1 MKSLISLFII
11 LSLLS
16 ACGAKKEAGDTA
28 TTTNNEQ
35 PVQPIQQPLGG
46 GASDV
51 QGNPDFGQQ
60 KDFKRATE
68 SKDVFATMEKTP
80 CYGTCP
86 IYKLMILKTGKAFYQ
101 GIDHVERI
109 GKFETTF
116 SKAEM
121 DMILK
126 KADEIGFWELADEYD
141 SPVTDFPTTIT
152 SLRKGNKTKVI
163 ANRVGGPSELR
174 AYENFLEKLLRERDF
189 VKLEEKEIS
198 E

>member
-1 MKSLISLFII
+1 LF
-11 LSLLS
+11 S
-16 ACGAKKEAGDTA
+16 ACGAKKETGDSASKTE
-28 TTTNNEQ
+28 NL
-35 PVQPIQQPLGG
+35 QPINLQQEPLGG
-46 GASDV
+46 GSVNV
-51 QGNPDFGQQ
+51 QGSTDIIQQ
-60 KDFKRATE
+60 NDFKRASE
-68 SKDVFATMEKTP
+68 SKDVFATLEKTP

-86 IYKLMILKTGKAFYQ
+86 IYKLMILKTGKAIYQ
-101 GIDHVERI
+101 GIDHVERK

-126 KADEIGFWELADEYD
+126 KADETGFWELADEYD
-141 SPVTDFPTTIT
+141 APVTDFPTTIT

-174 AYENFLEKLLRERDF
+174 AYENFLEALLKQKAF
-189 VKLEEKEIS
+189 VKLEEKEVS